1 MKVDTNTRGN
11 TYWFMFKVS
20 DFQVGIKYKF
30 NILNFTRNFEK
41 FYANGMNILV
51 KTEKM
56 EN

>member
-30 NILNFTRNFEK
+30 NILNFTRNFPVNA
-41 FYANGMNILV
+41 YC
-51 KTEKM
+51 
-56 EN
+56 